1 MIFYKT
7 FIIELSLIPFLFLES
22 NAPNAGSA
30 VADSALPNNTTSNL
44 NKLATKGEFN
54 FDLLIGRVK
63 NGLFCH

>member
-1 MIFYKT
+1 M
-7 FIIELSLIPFLFLES
+7 IPFLFLES
-22 NAPNAGSA
+22 NASNAGSA

-63 NGLFCH
+63 NGMFCH